1 MHRILIIE
9 DDRLIR
15 ENVAEILRIHNF
27 DVQMA
32 PDGRT
37 GIQMASQF
45 QPDLVLCD
53 LLMEEV
59 DGCEVLRTLR
69 SQPETSSIPFV
80 FLTAFSDRNTIR
92 MAMNAGADDYIIK
105 PFAIPEFLQVI
116 DVWVDY
122 RRSTT
127 ARQA

>member
-1 MHRILIIE
+1 MQRILIIE

-37 GIQMASQF
+37 GIQMATEF
-45 QPDLVLCD
+45 QPDLVVCD
-53 LLMEEV
+53 LLMDEI
-59 DGCEVLRTLR
+59 DGCEVLQTLR
-69 SQPETSSIPFV
+69 SQPDTCTIPFV

-92 MAMNAGADDYIIK
+92 TAMNAGADDYIIK
-105 PFAIPEFLQVI
+105 PFAIPEFLQVV

-122 RRSTT
+122 RRGTHVKEV
-127 ARQA
+127 